1 MKRNIIIKGIILIIK
16 SIIINIIMTNLIII
30 LIIKS
35 IIINIIMI
43 NCIIIIVCIAMNI
56 EYFIF

>member
-1 MKRNIIIKGIILIIK
+1 
-16 SIIINIIMTNLIII
+16 MTNLIII

-43 NCIIIIVCIAMNI
+43 NRIIIIVCIAMNF
-56 EYFIF
+56 EYFIY